1 MRLLTIQ
8 EALDRIDE
16 LISLTDELFG
26 ESTVRGGKLIEQ
38 ICSLRIFV
46 FTANEDSIIFLTN
59 IIEDEIEGDVLLH
72 VLALKAPKNTTID
85 AWRNGFEELKEY
97 AKQLKC
103 NGLSFSVQSD
113 RDIVR
118 FRKLLPINYVL
129 HTGVC
134 KWLS

>member
-16 LISLTDELFG
+16 LISLTDELLG
-26 ESTVRGGKLIEQ
+26 ESSVRGGKLIEQ
-38 ICSLRIFV
+38 ICSMRVFV
-46 FTANEDSIIFLTN
+46 FTTNNDSVIFLTN
-59 IIEDEIEGDVLLH
+59 IIEDEIEGDILLH

-85 AWRNGFEELKEY
+85 DWKKGFEELKEY
-97 AKQLKC
+97 ATQLRC

-113 RDIVR
+113 RDIAR
-118 FRKLLPINYVL
+118 FKKILPISYVL